1 MSSRF
6 ILSQSENDKTTVTF
20 FKDSDT
26 EIMKSL
32 LDLTNNE
39 VFYNDTA
46 TVTLDSL
53 YEHIQSIKSRTEAG
67 NFELIDLL
75 ELLNTEFKDKL
86 VQLER
91 MMADNRI
98 SFKNLKTIFSIGVK
112 FIAKTTFDQS
122 VGSMVVN
129 TEEIVHQGIPYFVI
143 TGSFLMTSGSIV
155 KAKNKQFYIP
165 YYPGVRTVQDLEV
178 RPITPEEEAMLK
190 QRGAVFASLLGKP
203 MYKYYTGNM
212 WVQSFFGPQKFP
224 ATGRIMIDPVSYAEF
239 NPSGDYE
246 HGGSRNRTQTNPECI
261 VNEDMYWNT
270 WPFVQGFSFS
280 TKQWGNVFVS
290 GVTDIQFRTN
300 AFDTLVLDQ
309 DTKDMMKSLV
319 LNSEFSFKDIISEKS
334 GSCIFLLHGP
344 PGIGKTL
351 TCEAIS
357 EMLKIPLY
365 SVTVGELGTTPGDI
379 ESQLTRILA
388 VANMWNAIILLDE
401 ADVFMET
408 RTTSDVNRNAMV
420 SIFLRLLE
428 RNQSIMFLTTN
439 RADNIDPAFKSRIS
453 ITIGYN
459 KLDKE
464 ARKKVWTNLLGAA
477 GLTLE
482 SPEALEH
489 VSEFDINGRQIKNTI
504 RMAQSLCIQSTVLT
518 LETINK
524 VINFVK

>member
-6 ILSQSENDKTTVTF
+6 IISEDGPKKTITF
-20 FKDSDT
+20 FKDSDN
-26 EIMKSL
+26 EIMKTL
-32 LDLTNNE
+32 LDITNNE

-46 TVTLDSL
+46 TVSLDNL
-53 YEHIQSIKSRTEAG
+53 YEHVSSIKSRTEAG

-75 ELLNTEFKDKL
+75 ELLNTEFKDSL

-91 MMADNRI
+91 MISDNRI
-98 SFKNLKTIFSIGVK
+98 SFKNLSTVLSIGTK
-112 FIAKTTFDQS
+112 FIARSTFDQP
-122 VGSMVVN
+122 VGALVAH
-129 TEEIVHQGIPYFVI
+129 TEEIISQGVPYFAV
-143 TGSFLMTSGSIV
+143 TGSFLITKGSKV
-155 KAKNKQFYIP
+155 KSSNKTFYIP
-165 YYPGVRTVQDLEV
+165 FFSGVRNITDLEI
-178 RPITPEEEAMLK
+178 RPITPEEEAQLK
-190 QRGAVFASLLGKP
+190 ERGAVFAGLISKP

-212 WVQSFFGPQKFP
+212 WTQSFFGPQKFP

-239 NPSGDYE
+239 NPSNDYE
-246 HGGSRNRTQTNPECI
+246 HGSNNNSRHS
-261 VNEDMYWNT
+261 VNIIPEDMYWNT
-270 WPFVQGFSFS
+270 WPFIQGFSFS
-280 TKQWGNVFVS
+280 SKRWGNCFVS
-290 GVTDIQFRTN
+290 GISDIDFRTD
-300 AFDTLVLDQ
+300 AFQSLVLDQ

-357 EMLKIPLY
+357 ELLKLPLY
-365 SVTVGELGTTPGDI
+365 SVTVGELGTTPQ
-379 ESQLTRILA
+379 ELEAQLTRILS
-388 VANMWNAIILLDE
+388 VANMWNAIVLLDE

-459 KLDKE
+459 KLNKE
-464 ARKKVWTNLLGAA
+464 ARKQVWTNLLKAA
-477 GLTLE
+477 GLQLE
-482 SPEALEH
+482 SSEALEH
-489 VSEFDINGRQIKNTI
+489 VSEFQINGRQIKNTI
-504 RMAQSLCIQSTVLT
+504 RMAQSLCIQSKT
-518 LETINK
+518 LSLDIINK
-524 VINFVK
+524 VIKFVN